1 QDCGVQAL
9 TLHGR
14 TRAQMYTGEADWTLI
29 GQVKNHPGMHIPV
42 IGNGDICSAEQARLA
57 FDRYG
62 VDAVMIGRATFGRA
76 WIFHEIL
83 HPENPLDLDSKIDI
97 LKQQATE
104 SVQRIGEYR
113 GILHVRRHLAATPL
127 FKGIP
132 DFRETRIR
140 MLRADTLDALFA
152 VIEETRTL
160 LHRIG
165 QE

>member
-1 QDCGVQAL
+1 MQAL

-29 GQVKNHPGMHIPV
+29 GQVKNHPDMHIPV
-42 IGNGDICSAEQARLA
+42 IGNGDITSAQEAQQA

-62 VDAVMIGRATFGRA
+62 VDAVMIGRATFGRP
-76 WIFHEIL
+76 WIFHEIV
-83 HPENPLDLDSKIDI
+83 HPEAPYSLDDKIDV

-113 GILHVRRHLAATPL
+113 GILHVRRHLAATPI

-140 MLRADTLDALFA
+140 MLRADTVESLFS
-152 VIEETRTL
+152 VIEETREL
-160 LHRIG
+160 LHRLG
-165 QE
+165 QQ